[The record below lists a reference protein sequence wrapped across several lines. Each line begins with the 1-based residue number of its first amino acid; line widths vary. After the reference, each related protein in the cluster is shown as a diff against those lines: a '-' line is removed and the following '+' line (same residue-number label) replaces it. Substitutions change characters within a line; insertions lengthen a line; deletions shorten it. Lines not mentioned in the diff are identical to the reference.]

1 MVKDGFIKK
10 KDAIS
15 GKNSVKTIGENNS
28 TVLNDSRFYC
38 VDVYRTCNDETN
50 LNFIKY
56 TDLLKR
62 NNHLYLRS
70 DYRYPDDYAMHE
82 MYLFYGDYIEI
93 TKKNKICCG
102 YYFSLKNSS
111 RNELYMSKGNTR
123 RKLNNMK
130 ENEVCSITKK
140 DTVKKFEIDILGK
153 KLGEVKKCGEPL
165 SLLPEKN

>member
-1 MVKDGFIKK
+1 M
-10 KDAIS
+10 
-15 GKNSVKTIGENNS
+15 
-28 TVLNDSRFYC
+28 
-38 VDVYRTCNDETN
+38 
-50 LNFIKY
+50 
-56 TDLLKR
+56 
-62 NNHLYLRS
+62 YLRS

-123 RKLNNMK
+123 RKLNNVK

-140 DTVKKFEIDILGK
+140 DTVKKFEIDRLGK
-153 KLGEVKKCGEPL
+153 KLGEVKKYGEPL

>member
-1 MVKDGFIKK
+1 MLCTKCTF
-10 KDAIS
+10 
-15 GKNSVKTIGENNS
+15 
-28 TVLNDSRFYC
+28 
-38 VDVYRTCNDETN
+38 
-50 LNFIKY
+50 
-56 TDLLKR
+56 
-62 NNHLYLRS
+62 
-70 DYRYPDDYAMHE
+70 
-82 MYLFYGDYIEI
+82 FYGDYIEI

-123 RKLNNMK
+123 RKLNNVK

-153 KLGEVKKCGEPL
+153 KLGEVKKYGEPL